1 MRKPYPTDL
10 TDEQWALLLPLIPP
24 AKAGG
29 APRTVDRRAVLNT
42 LFYQARTGCP
52 WDMLPHDL
60 SPRSTAFDYLRR
72 WQRDGT
78 WQRVVDAL
86 RQAARTQAGREA
98 TPRVAYIDSQSVK
111 TTEMGGARGFDG
123 GKKVNGRNR
132 HSLVDSL
139 GFLIVV
145 AVTGA
150 RWDDGTAAPLVLE
163 QRTAGQTPRLE
174 TIWGDGRYNN
184 RALQRW
190 LRYTE
195 AAYQGKVVAR
205 PAGAAGF
212 VRLPKRWVVERRI
225 AWFGRYRR
233 LSKDY
238 EYATTSAE
246 AWVKVSAVSQ
256 MLRRLRPN
264 PAHQPPPFRYSRP
277 QRKAA

>member
-123 GKKVNGRNR
+123 GKKINGRKR
-132 HSLVDSL
+132 HYLVDSL
-139 GFLIVV
+139 GFLIVI

-150 RWDDGTAAPLVLE
+150 RWDVGTAAPLVLE
-163 QRTAGQTPRLE
+163 QLTAGQTPRLE
-174 TIWGDGRYNN
+174 TIWSDGR
-184 RALQRW
+184 
-190 LRYTE
+190 
-195 AAYQGKVVAR
+195 
-205 PAGAAGF
+205 
-212 VRLPKRWVVERRI
+212 
-225 AWFGRYRR
+225 
-233 LSKDY
+233 
-238 EYATTSAE
+238 
-246 AWVKVSAVSQ
+246 
-256 MLRRLRPN
+256 
-264 PAHQPPPFRYSRP
+264 
-277 QRKAA
+277 